1 MTRIDFYL
9 LSSSEAHQRR
19 VTVCRLIE
27 KAYKQGHQIYLR
39 TSCEEETRVMDDLL
53 WTFRQ
58 GSFVPHEVLNPELTA
73 EAPVLISHEDDVPAH
88 RDVMIN
94 LGDEVP
100 RGHDQFQRL
109 AELIDQDPDTR
120 NAGRKRYRAY
130 QALGYDIHTHELGAA
145 D

>member
-1 MTRIDFYL
+1 L
-9 LSSSEAHQRR
+9 NAEVEA
-19 VTVCRLIE
+19 
-27 KAYKQGHQIYLR
+27 G
-39 TSCEEETRVMDDLL
+39 
-53 WTFRQ
+53 
-58 GSFVPHEVLNPELTA
+58 
-73 EAPVLISHEDDVPAH
+73 APVLISHEDAVPSH

-109 AELIDQDPDTR
+109 AELIDQDSDTK